1 MVIGDHRPIQAM
13 VPISRANTGMEIDSP
28 FMLRVLPHK
37 KPGNQL
43 SAGMYRKDRHGELG
57 VTYAIHHGLAE
68 R

>member
-43 SAGMYRKDRHGELG
+43 SAGMYRKDRHGLC
-57 VTYAIHHGLAE
+57 L
-68 R
+68 